1 MDNARGT
8 AARLRRTFQ
17 YPDDNQN
24 DSEGSEPEAM
34 DEEEQEA
41 LITRLAAE
49 NASRNATFTRV
60 LFYTSLAAAVCYL
73 PSLLLPF
80 YAGVTKLFSILAV
93 TSLASTAFILHR
105 LPPTATGIALLDG
118 GSSKPSKR
126 QDLPL
131 SMGAVQRSP
140 LETYLP
146 YLNLGLITAL
156 VLMGVVT
163 KSNVASFGWIGMG
176 NLPAIVYI
184 VVLVAKMVMASVDPE
199 AELSTLKYEYK
210 GA

>member
-17 YPDDNQN
+17 YPDDNHS

-41 LITRLAAE
+41 LITRLTAE

-60 LFYTSLAAAVCYL
+60 LFYTSLSAAVCYL

-80 YAGVTKLFSILAV
+80 YAGITKLFSILAV

-118 GSSKPSKR
+118 KGKPSRK

-131 SMGAVQRSP
+131 SMGAMQRSP

-146 YLNLGLITAL
+146 YLNLGLISAL
-156 VLMGVVT
+156 VLMGMVT

-199 AELSTLKYEYK
+199 TELSTLKYEYK

>member
-1 MDNARGT
+1 MDSTRGT

-17 YPDDNQN
+17 YPDDNHS

-49 NASRNATFTRV
+49 NASRNASFTRV
-60 LFYTSLAAAVCYL
+60 LFYTSLAAAACYL

-93 TSLASTAFILHR
+93 TSLASTAFILDR

-118 GSSKPSKR
+118 KGKTGR
-126 QDLPL
+126 ERDLPL
-131 SMGAVQRSP
+131 SIGATQRSP

-146 YLNLGLITAL
+146 YLNLGLIAAL
-156 VLMGVVT
+156 VLMGMVT